1 MDELPYTSG
10 NFAEDAHKRLIDTA
24 VGALSEAR
32 PSWSQVAPLL
42 DAARAVCRDDLRLG
56 GQLALHG
63 LQFEGAELVP
73 AEEAY
78 VSVIA
83 RDRDTQ
89 VEWFCETYWLSDLA
103 LADRDPDRVRT
114 AIAALE
120 RSIAKLNAW
129 LTANEGQ
136 HPAPEGGDPAAPD
149 AGPPA

>member
-10 NFAEDAHKRLIDTA
+10 KFAEDAHKRLIDTA
-24 VGALSEAR
+24 VGALSEA
-32 PSWSQVAPLL
+32 PLSWSQVAPLL
-42 DAARAVCRDDLRLG
+42 DSARAVCRDDLRLG

-103 LADRDPDRVRT
+103 LADRDPDRVRS

-120 RSIAKLNAW
+120 RSLAKLNAW
-129 LTANEGQ
+129 LAEQDG
-136 HPAPEGGDPAAPD
+136 PAAAEAAD
-149 AGPPA
+149 ESPPSVE